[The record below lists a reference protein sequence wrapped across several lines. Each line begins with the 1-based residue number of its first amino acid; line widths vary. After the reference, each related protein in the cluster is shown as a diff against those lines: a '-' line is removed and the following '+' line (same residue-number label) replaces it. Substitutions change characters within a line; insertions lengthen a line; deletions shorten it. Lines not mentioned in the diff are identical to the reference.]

1 MKHLFKSAAIVAA
14 SLLLAVNFSS
24 CKKDPQTNTEEANKA
39 QKEAI
44 VKQYLNHTVYPTY
57 ASLAEKTD
65 ALVENLEALK
75 ANKPPPTSASTRTS
89 TRGRSTKT
97 PSTT

>member
-1 MKHLFKSAAIVAA
+1 MKKLFKSAAIVAA

-24 CKKDPQTNTEEANKA
+24 CNKDPQPTTEETNKA

-57 ASLAEKTD
+57 AQLAETSLA
-65 ALVENLEALK
+65 
-75 ANKPPPTSASTRTS
+75 PPPTSASTRTS
-89 TRGRSTKT
+89 TRGLWTKT
-97 PSTT
+97 LSTT